1 MKRQIPNIIT
11 LTRVPM
17 SVALLFILLLLLQL
31 ESIKVPYLI
40 LTCILAIFAAIQE
53 GHLIRTED
61 NGSRSP

>member
-17 SVALLFILLLLLQL
+17 SVALLFILPLLLQL
-31 ESIKVPYLI
+31 ENIKVPSLI
-40 LTCILAIFAAIQE
+40 LTCILAIISAIKE

-61 NGSRSP
+61 NSSRSL